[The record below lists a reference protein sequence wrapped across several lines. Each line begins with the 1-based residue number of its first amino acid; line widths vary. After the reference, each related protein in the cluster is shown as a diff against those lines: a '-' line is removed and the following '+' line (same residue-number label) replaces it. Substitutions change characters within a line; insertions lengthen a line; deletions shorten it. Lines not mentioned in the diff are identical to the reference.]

1 MEITMQSKRATA
13 DYAEL
18 QKPLYA
24 EARIFYSANEANIR
38 QGYACVFGPEGTP
51 YEDCPMLY
59 SIDIVP
65 EFPFE
70 PPKVQF
76 LTYDGHTRFHPNM
89 YKEGKVCLSILHTW
103 EGPKWASTMR
113 ISTVL
118 LTLQSIMDTKPL
130 MHEPGYAGGIG
141 EVHRLYAEWVEHS
154 CIQYTI
160 ARAECIV
167 SGKPQPVA
175 FEPFIEIF
183 KTLLPGILERLEKRI
198 RKKLD
203 ETLQEEKVYTGIPYT
218 MGGKTNYKKMLETVI
233 KLRSLNKN

>member
-1 MEITMQSKRATA
+1 MESKRAAA

-18 QKPLYA
+18 QKPVYA
-24 EARIFYSANEANIR
+24 ESGIFYSIVSDNVR

-59 SIDIVP
+59 SFDICQS
-65 EFPFE
+65 FPFE

-76 LTYDGHTRFHPNM
+76 LTYDGSTRFHPNM

-130 MHEPGYAGGIG
+130 MHEPGYASGLGD
-141 EVHRLYAEWVEHS
+141 VHHDYAKWVEHS
-154 CIQYTI
+154 CMRYIV
-160 ARAECIV
+160 ARAEDIV
-167 SGKPQPVA
+167 QGKPLPIQ
-175 FEPFIEIF
+175 FEPFVEIF
-183 KTLLPGILERLEKRI
+183 KTRLPGILERLEKRLQT
-198 RKKLD
+198 KLT
-203 ETLQEEKVYTGIPYT
+203 ETQQQEKVYVNLPYS
-218 MGGKTNYKKMLETVI
+218 MGGKTSYKKLLESVL
-233 KLRSLNKN
+233 KLRTSVNKN

>member
-1 MEITMQSKRATA
+1 MDSKRATA

-24 EARIFYSANEANIR
+24 EARIFYWANEANMK

-59 SIDIVP
+59 SFDIDSSY
-65 EFPFE
+65 PFE

-76 LTYDGHTRFHPNM
+76 LTYDGSTRFHPNM

-113 ISTVL
+113 LSTVL
-118 LTLQSIMDTKPL
+118 MTLQSIMDTKPL

-141 EVHRLYAEWVEHS
+141 SVHHGYAEWVEHS
-154 CIQYTI
+154 CIRYI
-160 ARAECIV
+160 LARAEDV
-167 SGKPQPVA
+167 DLGRPLPVH
-175 FEPFIEIF
+175 FEPFVETF
-183 KTLLPGILERLEKRI
+183 KTLLPGILERLERRI

-203 ETLQEEKVYTGIPYT
+203 DALQEEKVYSNIPYS
-218 MGGKTNYKKMLETVI
+218 MGGKTMYKQLLGSVLN
-233 KLRSLNKN
+233 LRTKNKN